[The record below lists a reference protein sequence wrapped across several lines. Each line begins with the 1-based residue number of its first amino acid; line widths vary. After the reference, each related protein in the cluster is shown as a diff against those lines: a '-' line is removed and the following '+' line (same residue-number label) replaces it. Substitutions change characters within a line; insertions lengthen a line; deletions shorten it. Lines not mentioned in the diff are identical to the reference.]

1 MKASLL
7 IASVIFVMSLG
18 TVQAADEETTI
29 QATPTILSGV
39 TKDEAQQVKKE
50 EMKETKGTGPGGYSP
65 PSGG

>member
-1 MKASLL
+1 MKVSLL

-39 TKDEAQQVKKE
+39 TKDEAKPVDEKE
-50 EMKETKGTGPGGYSP
+50 MEETKGTGPGGGVPSSP
-65 PSGG
+65 